1 MRGGELRHVLP
12 RHALEAALDRLGELQ
27 AVEALGAGEIV
38 ILEPL
43 RLLGGERPHHVAVGD
58 LVLFDVD
65 MVHGQPALPGAPCRF
80 WKRSMSSLKRWR
92 ARKRTRLKCR
102 LSSPRS
108 AQRASLS
115 SSPT

>member
-43 RLLGGERPHHVAVGD
+43 RLLGGKSPHHVAVGD
-58 LVLFDVD
+58 LVLFDAD
-65 MVHGQPALPGAPCRF
+65 MGHGQPALPGTPCRF
-80 WKRSMSSLKRWR
+80 WERAMSYLKRWR
-92 ARKRTRLKCR
+92 APQRERLKGR
-102 LSSPRS
+102 PFRPRS
-108 AQRASLS
+108 GQKTAF
-115 SSPT
+115 